1 MSGCAG
7 CGSGYKSGGVPMP
20 ASGGASPGCTCGTSI
35 PCTACAATPILS
47 RCSPRSP
54 LIVDRTLAAI
64 RAALDANRVG
74 YTPEWNAPAGP
85 AEAGAALLSIVA
97 RDLDIQDE
105 GLNAMPLRL
114 TLEFLDTLGAS
125 VLAAQSARAPLVFKL
140 LDTATGDAAVP
151 AGTRVAAVLPPPA
164 PSLDGGASTATPAKP
179 EFFTEED
186 ITAMRGKL
194 VVVYSIDPQDDVYAD
209 HSAALTDGFTLWSGM
224 MPVPHRV
231 YLGSDE
237 LFRLAGSAQ
246 IVLTIDFATPA
257 PDSAR
262 VTTTQRPLLFDWEY
276 LSPDGW
282 LPLTLIEDRTD
293 RFTRDG
299 KIVLAKLCGPDAK
312 QDTIAGHTSYWIRG
326 TVSSRVPSARISK
339 DPDPAKPKRIDVE
352 STIELLPGDV
362 VTVDG
367 MSRATIK
374 STALDYVLVDAMPDH
389 VQAGDY
395 LLLADALP
403 PLRPDGAD
411 EAGTLPLVD
420 VIRTRVGIT
429 KTDLPLDDAYL
440 DGFKLDT
447 GKDFYPFG
455 TQPPRFA
462 SFYIACKDAFSRA
475 GARVQLAFTFVQ
487 IGTAVDLPSVIGEY
501 YDGTRWITL
510 GPDEEYVDET
520 LSFTQPPPP
529 AGGFSYASV
538 TFVVPSGWIES
549 DVSGNTTFWLRFRLA
564 SGDFG
569 KPIELTVTPDP
580 TDNTKF
586 IVNAATATLVPPI
599 VHELRVSYTVF
610 SNPTPLD
617 YCVTENDF
625 AFAEHSEDACW
636 PRSGFAPFTPVSDR
650 APALHLGFAA
660 KPPSALVSLL
670 AAIATPAADAAPQPF
685 VWDYWG
691 SRGWTELS
699 VRDVTSGMQQT
710 GLIQFIGAPDALPRE
725 GLGGSLYRIRARLK
739 PGLAS
744 HDYQTVLSGVWLNAV
759 WASQGTR
766 FATDTLGTSTGNP
779 DQTFALPPVRA
790 AAGTIVGDGAIVV
803 SDITQFDRA
812 LDQPV
817 GGVPVLAGEVVEVRE
832 WTGRGDDW
840 QTAVAGVA
848 PEDLRFEVE
857 PQDPSIKTAVWVRW
871 HAQPHLYASGP
882 NDRDYVVERARGIFT
897 FPGVDGFIPPAG
909 CPIVVTYVT
918 GGGAN
923 GNVGADTMT
932 ELRSGVGF
940 VQSVTNPLAAGGGAA
955 SELLRSARDR
965 SVQSVR
971 NRDRAVSYED
981 YEWLAREASSE
992 VARARAMPLA
1002 SPAGFGGRG
1011 YVGIVLVPQSTDAAP
1026 MPSRELGARVVAY
1039 LGARAPA
1046 GVAGG
1051 ITIVD
1056 PEYVRV
1062 GVRAEILPR
1071 NADDAGRVEARVR
1084 SRLNAF
1090 LHPLTGG
1097 RDGHGFDF
1105 GAGVFLSDIAALLE
1119 DTDGVDAVQFLQLMV
1134 GQSVFA
1140 ESVPLEPHQL
1150 IAAGDSQL
1158 KLVVPSVPYALA

>member
-1 MSGCAG
+1 MRCA
-7 CGSGYKSGGVPMP
+7 
-20 ASGGASPGCTCGTSI
+20 
-35 PCTACAATPILS
+35 
-47 RCSPRSP
+47 PRSP

-64 RAALDANRVG
+64 RAALAANRAG
-74 YTPEWNAPAGP
+74 YTDEWTAPFGP
-85 AEAGAALLSIVA
+85 GDAGAALLAIIA
-97 RDLDIQDE
+97 RDLEIQND

-114 TLEFLDTLGAS
+114 ELEFLDTLGAS
-125 VLAAQSARAPLVFKL
+125 VLPAQAARAPLVFKL

-164 PSLDGGASTATPAKP
+164 PSLDGAGSSVVPAKP

-186 ITAMRGKL
+186 ITAMRGSL
-194 VVVYSIDPQDDVYAD
+194 VAVYSIDPRDDVYAD
-209 HSAALTDGFTLWSGM
+209 HSAALTSGFTLWDAM
-224 MPVPHRV
+224 MPVPHRI
-231 YLGSDE
+231 YLGHDE
-237 LFRLAGSAQ
+237 LFRLGGNAQ
-246 IVLTIDFATPA
+246 IALTFDFATTA
-257 PDSAR
+257 PDAAR
-262 VTTTQRPLLFDWEY
+262 ATTAQRPLLFDWEY

-282 LPLTLIEDRTD
+282 LPLSLIEDRTD

-312 QDTIAGHTSYWIRG
+312 QETIAAHTSYWMRG

-339 DPDPAKPKRIDVE
+339 DPDPAKPTQIDVE

-367 MSRATIK
+367 VTRARIQ
-374 STALDYVLVDAMPDH
+374 SIALDYVLVDAMPDR

-395 LLLADALP
+395 LVLADALP
-403 PLRPDGAD
+403 PLRPDGTDA
-411 EAGTLPLVD
+411 AGTLPQVD
-420 VIRTRVGIT
+420 VIRARVGIT
-429 KTDLPLDDAYL
+429 KSDLPLDGAYL

-455 TQPPRFA
+455 TQPQRFA
-462 SFYIACKDAFSRA
+462 SFYIACKDAFSRV
-475 GARVQLAFTFVQ
+475 GARIQLAFKFVQ
-487 IGTAVDLPSVIGEY
+487 IGTAAGTPIVIAEY
-501 YDGTRWITL
+501 YDGNRWIAL
-510 GPDEEYVDET
+510 GPDEGYTDET
-520 LSFTQPPPP
+520 LSFTHPPPP

-538 TFVVPSGWIES
+538 TFVAPPGWVES
-549 DVSGNTTFWLRFRLA
+549 EVSGVTNFWLRFRLA
-564 SGDFG
+564 TGDFG
-569 KPIELTVTPDP
+569 KPIELTVAPDP
-580 TDNTKF
+580 NDNAKF
-586 IVNAATATLVPPI
+586 VVNAAAATLAPPI
-599 VHELRVSYTVF
+599 AHELRVGYTVF

-625 AFAEHSEDACW
+625 AFAEHSEDARW
-636 PRSGFAPFTPVSDR
+636 PRSGFTPFTPVSDR
-650 APALHLGFAA
+650 APALHLGFSA

-670 AAIATPAADAAPQPF
+670 AAVATPAADAAPQPF

-699 VRDVTSGMQQT
+699 VRDVTSGIQQT
-710 GLIQFIGAPDALPRE
+710 GLIQFIGAPDALPRD

-744 HDYQTVLSGVWLNAV
+744 QDYRTALTGVWLNAA
-759 WASQGTR
+759 WASQGAR
-766 FATDTLGTSTGNP
+766 FPNDTLGTSTGNP

-790 AAGTIVGDGAIVV
+790 VAGSAAGEGAIVV
-803 SDITQFDRA
+803 SDARQFERA

-848 PEDLRFEVE
+848 QEDLRFEVDAQE
-857 PQDPSIKTAVWVRW
+857 RSITTAVWVRW

-882 NDRDYVVERARGIFT
+882 NDRHYVVERARGIFT

-909 CPIVVTYVT
+909 CPIVVSYVT
-918 GGGAN
+918 GGGVT
-923 GNVGADTMT
+923 GNVGADTIT

-940 VQSVTNPLAAGGGAA
+940 VQSVTNPLAAGGGAG

-965 SVQSVR
+965 STQAVR
-971 NRDRAVSYED
+971 NRERAVSYED
-981 YEWLAREASSE
+981 YQWLACEASSE
-992 VARARAMPLA
+992 VARARAIPLA
-1002 SPAGFGGRG
+1002 GPAGLGSRG
-1011 YVGIVLVPQSTDAAP
+1011 YVGIVLVPQSIDPAP
-1026 MPSRELGARVVAY
+1026 MPSRELGARVLAY
-1039 LGARAPA
+1039 LRARAPA

-1062 GVRAEILPR
+1062 GVRAEILPVS
-1071 NADDAGRVEARVR
+1071 ADEAGRVEARVR
-1084 SRLNAF
+1084 TRLSAF
-1090 LHPLTGG
+1090 LHPLSGG

-1105 GAGVFLSDIAALLE
+1105 GTGVFLSDIAALLE

-1134 GQSVFA
+1134 GRSVFG
-1140 ESVPLEPHQL
+1140 ESVPLLPHQL

-1158 KLVVPSVPYALA
+1158 KLVVRSVPYALG